1 MFKKLLSRSKKLE
14 KQKVFVVSGLPR
26 SGTSMM
32 MKMLAEGGLPVVT
45 DSIRQADEDNPNGYF
60 EIEQSKALMNGESQ
74 WLYASRGK
82 VVKVISYLLEYLPDD
97 LNYDVIFMDRKI
109 AEILASQKKM
119 LQHRNEQS
127 TITDEELALRFREH
141 VKSVKHWITRK
152 PNMRVIFVDY
162 NEMVKD
168 SASLCVS
175 LAEFLEVQLDLKVM
189 QAVPNQSLYRNRA

>member
-1 MFKKLLSRSKKLE
+1 MFKKLFPRTKSIEKK
-14 KQKVFVVSGLPR
+14 KVVVVSGLPR

-45 DSIRQADEDNPNGYF
+45 DSIRQADEDNPKGYF
-60 EIEQSKALMNGESQ
+60 EIEQSKTLMNGDTQ
-74 WLYASRGK
+74 WLYDSQGK

-97 LNYDVIFMDRKI
+97 LNYDVIFMERTI

-141 VKSVKHWITRK
+141 VKVVKHWITRK
-152 PNMRVIFVDY
+152 SNMRVIFVNY
-162 NEMVKD
+162 NEMVKNPAALC
-168 SASLCVS
+168 ASLT
-175 LAEFLEVQLDLKVM
+175 EFLDVQLDVHAM
-189 QAVPNQSLYRNRA
+189 QAVPDQSLYRNRA